1 MIKRSL
7 ATATIAG
14 LALSLAAC
22 GKDSAAGN
30 SASPSGSG
38 SGGATIASQMIFGG
52 PAEFQTRA
60 DGLPGLT
67 KHYGVTFSKFIKTD
81 TGGPVTV
88 TALKNGRIDAADLF
102 TTDPSIKANDFVI
115 LTDPKSNF
123 AAQNIVPI
131 VNKAKTNQGSQDVL
145 NAISAKLTTADL
157 GTLVGAVQ
165 NDKKDPEVVAKQ
177 WLSDHPLGTAA
188 NAASGATLT
197 VGSANFPE
205 NIVLAWIY
213 ADALKAAGANVTTKL
228 NIGSR
233 EKYFPALQSGSID
246 VFPEYNGAVLSYLD
260 KNATASST
268 ADVDAAL
275 ATALPSS
282 LIALKSS
289 PAEDSDAIVVTK
301 ATAEKYHLTSI
312 ADLAK
317 PAS

>member
-1 MIKRSL
+1 
-7 ATATIAG
+7 
-14 LALSLAAC
+14 
-22 GKDSAAGN
+22 
-30 SASPSGSG
+30 
-38 SGGATIASQMIFGG
+38 MIFGG

-67 KHYGVTFSKFIKTD
+67 KHYGVTFSKFITTD

-131 VNKAKTNQGSQDVL
+131 VNKAKANQGTQDVL

-165 NDKKDPEVVAKQ
+165 NDKKDPETVAKQ
-177 WLSDHPLGTAA
+177 WLTDHPLGTAA

-205 NIVLAWIY
+205 NVVLAWIY
-213 ADALKAAGANVTTKL
+213 ADALKSAGANVTTKL

-233 EKYFPALQSGSID
+233 EKYFPALKSGSID

-275 ATALPSS
+275 AKALPSS

-289 PAEDSDAIVVTK
+289 SAEDSDAIVVTK
-301 ATAEKYHLTSI
+301 ATAEKYKLTSI

>member
-7 ATATIAG
+7 AAATIAG
-14 LALSLAAC
+14 LALGLSGC

-30 SASPSGSG
+30 SASPGG
-38 SGGATIASQMIFGG
+38 TGGATIASQMIFGG

-67 KHYGVTFSKFIKTD
+67 KHYGVTFSKFITTD

-88 TALKNGRIDAADLF
+88 TALKNGRIDAANLF

-123 AAQNIVPI
+123 AAQNVTPI
-131 VNKAKTNQGSQDVL
+131 VNKAKATQGVKDVL
-145 NAISAKLTTADL
+145 NAISTKLTTVDL
-157 GTLVGAVQ
+157 GNLVGAVQ

-177 WLSDHPLGTAA
+177 WLADHPLGTPA

-205 NIVLAWIY
+205 NVVLAWIY
-213 ADALKAAGANVTTKL
+213 ADALKAAGANISTKM

-233 EKYFPALQSGSID
+233 EKYFPALKSGSID
-246 VFPEYNGAVLSYLD
+246 VFPEYNGALLSYLD
-260 KNATASST
+260 KNATATTT
-268 ADVDAAL
+268 AEVDAAL
-275 ATALPSS
+275 AKALPSN
-282 LIALKSS
+282 LEALKSS

-301 ATAEKYHLTSI
+301 ATAEKYNLTSI

-317 PAS
+317 AAS

>member
-7 ATATIAG
+7 AAATIAG

-22 GKDSAAGN
+22 GKDSASGN
-30 SASPSGSG
+30 SASPGG
-38 SGGATIASQMIFGG
+38 SGGATVASQMIFGG

-67 KHYGVTFSKFIKTD
+67 KHYGVTFSKFITTD

-131 VNKAKTNQGSQDVL
+131 VNKAKANQGTQDVL

-165 NDKKDPEVVAKQ
+165 NDKKDPETVAKQ
-177 WLSDHPLGTAA
+177 WLTDHPLGTAA

-205 NIVLAWIY
+205 NVVLAWIY
-213 ADALKAAGANVTTKL
+213 ADALKSAGANVTTKL

-233 EKYFPALQSGSID
+233 EKYFPALKSGSID

-275 ATALPSS
+275 AKALPSS

-289 PAEDSDAIVVTK
+289 SAEDSDAIVVTK
-301 ATAEKYHLTSI
+301 ATAEKYKLTSI

>member
-7 ATATIAG
+7 AAATIAG

-30 SASPSGSG
+30 STSGA
-38 SGGATIASQMIFGG
+38 GGATIASAMIFGG

-67 KHYGVTFSKFIKTD
+67 KHYGVTFSKFITTD

-88 TALKNGRIDAADLF
+88 TALKNGRIDAANLF

-123 AAQNIVPI
+123 AAQNVTPI
-131 VNKAKTNQGSQDVL
+131 VNKAKATQGVKDVL

-157 GTLVGAVQ
+157 GNLVGAVQ

-177 WLSDHPLGTAA
+177 WLADHPLGTAA
-188 NAASGATLT
+188 TAASGSTLT

-205 NIVLAWIY
+205 NVVLAWIY

-233 EKYFPALQSGSID
+233 EKYFPALKSGSID
-246 VFPEYNGAVLSYLD
+246 VFPEYNGALLSYLD
-260 KNATASST
+260 KDST
-268 ADVDAAL
+268 ATSTEEVDAAL
-275 ATALPSS
+275 AKALPSN
-282 LIALKSS
+282 LEALKSS
-289 PAEDSDAIVVTK
+289 PAQDSDAIVVTK

-317 PAS
+317 AAS